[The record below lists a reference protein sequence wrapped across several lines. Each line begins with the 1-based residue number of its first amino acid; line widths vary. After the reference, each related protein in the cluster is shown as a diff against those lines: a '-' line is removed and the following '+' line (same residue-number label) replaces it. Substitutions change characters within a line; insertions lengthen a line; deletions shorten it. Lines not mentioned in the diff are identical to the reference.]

1 MRFTFLR
8 TWNRKSCLRSNLDQY
23 HLRPAVNDLLG
34 IQSKLSHNFINF
46 LSRYHSNWLTKE
58 LRNSLPSQFSSTTW
72 LLPLSCFIKRFH
84 SPLAHQ
90 ILINCGFYFVCWC
103 HDLIKLLESSKLY
116 NPSFIILP
124 IDYSSPLTHEFA
136 STDPHC
142 AEYKNKLKH
151 GSDQHTTSWWN
162 DKLCCAFLLSHG
174 SLGKRS
180 KRGERKMHGKPR
192 VQHLPCC
199 LQASRD
205 KLLMRRALRNASES
219 GTWATFRGN
228 FYDNF
233 I

>member
-8 TWNRKSCLRSNLDQY
+8 TRNRKSCLRSNLDQY
-23 HLRPAVNDLLG
+23 HLRPAVNDAWD
-34 IQSKLSHNFINF
+34 SKPTFPQNFINF
-46 LSRYHSNWLTKE
+46 LSRYHSRWLTKE
-58 LRNSLPSQFSSTTW
+58 LRNSLLSQFSSTTW

-84 SPLAHQ
+84 SLLAHQ
-90 ILINCGFYFVCWC
+90 IHINCWFYFVCWC

-151 GSDQHTTSWWN
+151 GSDQHTTLWWN

-174 SLGKRS
+174 FS
-180 KRGERKMHGKPR
+180 RKTFKAWR
-192 VQHLPCC
+192 KENARETTCTVTL
-199 LQASRD
+199 LLASHD
-205 KLLMRRALRNASES
+205 KLLVRRALRNVSES
-219 GTWATFRGN
+219 ETRATFRGN